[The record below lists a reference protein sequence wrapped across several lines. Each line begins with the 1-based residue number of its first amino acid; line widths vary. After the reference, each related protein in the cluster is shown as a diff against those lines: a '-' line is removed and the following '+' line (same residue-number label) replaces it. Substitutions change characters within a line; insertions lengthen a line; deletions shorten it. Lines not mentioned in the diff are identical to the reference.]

1 MPNASNRLRKQAKKV
16 SKELHKMNGTVR
28 DAAHEKLREISK
40 AGSERY
46 EDGRSKVLRVE
57 RRLVHMIQRRPFRFA
72 LIATTV
78 GVLLGGLWFRR
89 SVLSRART
97 KDAI

>member
-1 MPNASNRLRKQAKKV
+1 MPNASDRLRKQAKKV
-16 SKELHKMNGTVR
+16 SKELHKMNGAVR
-28 DAAHEKLREISK
+28 NATQQKLREISK
-40 AGSERY
+40 TGAERY

-57 RRLVHMIQRRPFRFA
+57 HRLMHMIQRRPFRSA

-89 SVLSRART
+89 SAPSRIRT